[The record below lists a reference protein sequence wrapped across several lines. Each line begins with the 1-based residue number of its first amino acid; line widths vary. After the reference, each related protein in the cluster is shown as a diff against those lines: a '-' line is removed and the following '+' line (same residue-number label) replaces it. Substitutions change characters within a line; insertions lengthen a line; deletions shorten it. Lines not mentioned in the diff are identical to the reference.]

1 MTGTTKRNGC
11 KRNMKLVVNSLKC
24 VSAVLVVLCMAN
36 HVLAAID
43 VKLRERA
50 ASHGSV
56 VRLGDVAE
64 IGTMDKQQARQL
76 GSLPLMP
83 APAPGTERF
92 LRTREIQDMLSAQGV
107 DLGDLRFAGAAQV
120 VVAAADG
127 SRASSDVVQI
137 SSETRIGEHAKPMN
151 QHAAIL
157 AGVAPEQALSQLSA
171 DETRANEIRQQLK
184 SIVGNYLNV
193 KTGKAQTWKV
203 GCDPTDRE
211 IAKLDTALSTPVCV
225 GGSEP
230 WTGRQRFLISFSTA
244 DGQVQLPIFAEI
256 SPPPMPAVVA
266 IRPIG
271 RGEVVKAAD
280 IELRTVDAN
289 SKSVGQR
296 AAADS
301 VENLIGMEARQA
313 IQTGDIIFTDQVQPP
328 IVVKRGDVI
337 TVTSQSGGIRVRT
350 SGRAMQDA
358 SRGELVQIEALG
370 SHQKYDARVTGPR
383 EAAVYAMS
391 RPAGAEPVKRI
402 DTARRQSIHHE
413 GMTSTTVR

>member
-1 MTGTTKRNGC
+1 MTLLMSGVGAAST
-11 KRNMKLVVNSLKC
+11 
-24 VSAVLVVLCMAN
+24 VSAAVN
-36 HVLAAID
+36 
-43 VKLRERA
+43 VKLRDRA
-50 ASHGSV
+50 APHGSV
-56 VRLGDVAE
+56 VRLSDVAE
-64 IGTMDKQQARQL
+64 IGTADKQQARQL
-76 GSLPLMP
+76 SSLPLMP

-92 LRTREIQDMLSAQGV
+92 LRKREIQDMLSAQGV
-107 DLGDLRFAGAAQV
+107 DGGDFHFAGAAQV
-120 VVAAADG
+120 IVAAADG
-127 SRASSDVVQI
+127 GKTSSDIVPA
-137 SSETRIGEHAKPMN
+137 SAETRMGEHAKRIN

-157 AGVAPEQALSQLSA
+157 AGIGSEQALSQLSV
-171 DETRANEIRQQLK
+171 DEYRATEIREQLK
-184 SIVGNYLNV
+184 NIVANYLNV
-193 KTGKAQTWKV
+193 KTGKVQTWKV

-211 IAKLDTALSTPVCV
+211 IAKLATALSTPVCI

-280 IELRTVDAN
+280 IELRKVDAN

-313 IQTGDIIFTDQVQPP
+313 IQTGDIIFTDQVQAP

-391 RPAGAEPVKRI
+391 RPMAPVPVKRA
-402 DTARRQSIHHE
+402 DTARRQSFQHD
-413 GMTSTTVR
+413 GTTSTTVR

>member
-1 MTGTTKRNGC
+1 MRNGC
-11 KRNMKLVVNSLKC
+11 RSKMKLVANNLTRVCAML
-24 VSAVLVVLCMAN
+24 VAVGVASPAM
-36 HVLAAID
+36 AAID
-43 VKLRERA
+43 VKIRERVA
-50 ASHGSV
+50 PHGSV

-64 IGTMDKQQARQL
+64 IGTADQQQARQL
-76 GSLPLMP
+76 AALPLMP

-92 LRTREIQDMLSAQGV
+92 LRTREIQDMLAAQGV
-107 DLGDLRFAGAAQV
+107 DVSALRFAGAAQV
-120 VVAAADG
+120 VIATTETG
-127 SRASSDVVQI
+127 KASSNIVQV
-137 SSETRIGEHAKPMN
+137 SGETRTGENAKPMN

-157 AGVAPEQALSQLSA
+157 AGAGPEKAVSPSPVDENRATAIREQLMNII
-171 DETRANEIRQQLK
+171 ANH
-184 SIVGNYLNV
+184 LNV
-193 KTGKAQTWKV
+193 KTGKVQPWKV
-203 GCDPTDRE
+203 GCDLTDRE
-211 IAKLDTALSTPVCV
+211 IAKLNTALSAPVCN

-230 WTGRQRFLISFSTA
+230 WTGRQRFLISFSTT

-256 SPPPMPAVVA
+256 SPPPVPAVVA

-313 IQTGDIIFTDQVQPP
+313 IQTGDIIFTDEVQAP

-337 TVTSQSGGIRVRT
+337 TVMSQSGGIRVRT

-358 SRGELVQIEALG
+358 ARGELVQVEALG

-391 RPAGAEPVKRI
+391 RPTAPEPVKQTN
-402 DTARRQSIHHE
+402 TARRPVQSDL
-413 GMTSTTVR
+413 TQRR

>member
-1 MTGTTKRNGC
+1 MTWIVKN
-11 KRNMKLVVNSLKC
+11 C
-24 VSAVLVVLCMAN
+24 VSMALLVSGLCTTSSVSAAV
-36 HVLAAID
+36 D
-43 VKLRERA
+43 VKLRERVA
-50 ASHGSV
+50 PYGSV

-64 IGTMDKQQARQL
+64 IASPDRQQARQL

-107 DLGDLRFAGAAQV
+107 DIGALRFVGAVQV

-127 SRASSDVVQI
+127 AKASSNVIQV
-137 SSETRIGEHAKPMN
+137 SGETRTGERVAPMN

-157 AGVAPEQALSQLSA
+157 AGVATEPALSKLSV
-171 DETRANEIRQQLK
+171 DEFRATEIRDQLK
-184 SIVGNYLNV
+184 NIVTNYLNM
-193 KTGKAQTWKV
+193 KAGKVQPWKV
-203 GCDPTDRE
+203 ECDLSDRE
-211 IAKLDTALSTPVCV
+211 IAKLDAALSTPVCT

-230 WTGRQRFLISFSTA
+230 WTGRQRFLISFSSA
-244 DGQVQLPIFAEI
+244 DGQVQLPVFAEI
-256 SPPPMPAVVA
+256 SPPPVPAIVA

-271 RGEVVKAAD
+271 RGEIVKAAD

-301 VENLIGMEARQA
+301 VEKLIGMEARQA
-313 IQTGDIIFTDQVQPP
+313 IQAGDIVFTDQVQAP

-350 SGRAMQDA
+350 SGRAMHDA
-358 SRGELVQIEALG
+358 ARGELVQVESLG
-370 SHQKYDARVTGPR
+370 SREKYDARVVGPR
-383 EAAVYAMS
+383 EATVYAIS
-391 RPAGAEPVKRI
+391 RPAPPEPVKRT
-402 DTARRQSIHHE
+402 DNTARRPSVHRD
-413 GMTSTTVR
+413 GSTSATIR

>member
-1 MTGTTKRNGC
+1 MTRIVKNCIWMALLMSGVCAT
-11 KRNMKLVVNSLKC
+11 SP
-24 VSAVLVVLCMAN
+24 VSAAV
-36 HVLAAID
+36 D
-43 VKLRERA
+43 VKVRERVA
-50 ASHGSV
+50 PHGSV

-64 IGTMDKQQARQL
+64 IGTSNRQQAQQL
-76 GSLPLMP
+76 ASLPLMP
-83 APAPGTERF
+83 VPAPGTERF
-92 LRTREIQDMLSAQGV
+92 LRTREIQDMLEAQGV
-107 DLGDLRFAGAAQV
+107 DIGALRFAGAAQV
-120 VVAAADG
+120 IIATTEG
-127 SRASSDVVQI
+127 SKTSSNVVQV
-137 SSETRIGEHAKPMN
+137 SGETQTGERAKPMS

-157 AGVAPEQALSQLSA
+157 AGAGPEQALSKLPV
-171 DETRANEIRQQLK
+171 DEFRANEIREQLK
-184 SIVGNYLNV
+184 SIVAKYLNV
-193 KTGKAQTWKV
+193 KTGKVQPWKV
-203 GCDPTDRE
+203 GCDLTDRE
-211 IAKLDTALSTPVCV
+211 IAKLNSALSTPVCV

-256 SPPPMPAVVA
+256 SPPPVPAIVA

-271 RGEVVKAAD
+271 RGEVVKGAD

-313 IQTGDIIFTDQVQPP
+313 IQTGDIIFTDEVQAP

-337 TVTSQSGGIRVRT
+337 TVMSQSGGIRVRT

-358 SRGELVQIEALG
+358 ARGELVQVEALG

-391 RPAGAEPVKRI
+391 RPSTPEPVKRT
-402 DTARRQSIHHE
+402 DTARRPMQSDL
-413 GMTSTTVR
+413 TQKQ